1 MARQQSTGKFGGR
14 RLRAVMLRLC
24 GVMVLWCISAAT
36 PAAALSDTRT
46 GIFNERVKSLQVQL
60 DGNQLAPPVIL
71 LGSDDRIIIAFDH
84 ISEDREYLR
93 YRLVHCDRN
102 WQPSQ
107 LLDTEYLDGF
117 NEGVINDYDFS
128 RATIVHYTHY
138 SFAIPNEDVSP
149 KLSGNYLVEI
159 YREDDPDDT
168 WLQCRF
174 MVSEQSAAI
183 SAEVSSR
190 TEVDFNDTHQQLSIS
205 VDTERAQVEDLF
217 NDLSVVVS
225 QNGRLDNEVTV
236 SRPLRIAGKTAV
248 YEHLTSLIFDA
259 GNEYRRMEVSS
270 THYPGM
276 HVDRI
281 SLAKPYYHFT
291 LIPDGVRAE
300 EPYLYDQTQ
309 HGRFFIREYDSV
321 YSDLEADYVVVHF
334 SLEADRLAPEAS
346 IFLDGDF
353 VSRRFSPESI
363 MTFNNAT
370 GRYERSMLL
379 KQGAYNYQYLY
390 VPPGS
395 ERGFTALV
403 EGNKYQ
409 TVNEY
414 LIKVYHRRRGE
425 RYDRL
430 IATGA
435 VFSGK

>member
-1 MARQQSTGKFGGR
+1 M
-14 RLRAVMLRLC
+14 MLHLC
-24 GVMVLWCISAAT
+24 GVIALSCFCAAT
-36 PAAALSDTRT
+36 PAAALTDTRT
-46 GIFNERVKSLQVQL
+46 GIFNEHVKSLQVQL
-60 DGNQLAPPVIL
+60 DGNQLAPPVML
-71 LGSDDRIIIAFDH
+71 LGSDDRILISFDH
-84 ISEDREYLR
+84 LSDDREFLR

-128 RATIVHYTHY
+128 RSTIVHYTHY
-138 SFAIPNEDVSP
+138 GFAIPNQDVSP

-159 YREDDPDDT
+159 YPEDNPDDT

-190 TEVDFNDTHQQLSIS
+190 TDVDFNDTHQQLSIS
-205 VDTERAQVEDLF
+205 VDTEHAQVEDIF

-236 SRPLRIAGKTAV
+236 SRPLLIAGKTAV
-248 YEHLTSLIFDA
+248 YEHLSDLIFDA

-270 THYPGM
+270 TRYPGM

-281 SLAKPYYHFT
+281 SLAKPYYHFA
-291 LIPDGVRAE
+291 LIPDGVRAD

-309 HGRFFIREYDSV
+309 HGRFFIREYDSDD
-321 YSDLEADYVVVHF
+321 SDLEADYVVVHF
-334 SLEADRLAPEAS
+334 SLDADRLAPGAS

-370 GRYERSMLL
+370 GRYERAMLL

-390 VPPGS
+390 VPSGS
-395 ERGFTALV
+395 ERGFTANI